1 MTNPDWMQAIERW
14 RLLPPEERLRRHWQA
29 IPRHVANSMAMEG
42 EPVAESVIRDRLAE
56 RNRESEAP
64 KPPVTDPKNGET
76 A

>member
-14 RLLPPEERLRRHWQA
+14 RLLRPEERLRRHWQA

-42 EPVAESVIRDRLAE
+42 EPVAESVIRARLAD
-56 RNRESEAP
+56 RNREIEAL
-64 KPPVTDPKNGET
+64 KPPVPDRKSGET

>member
-1 MTNPDWMQAIERW
+1 MTNPDWMQTIERW

-42 EPVAESVIRDRLAE
+42 EPVAESVIRARLAE
-56 RNRESEAP
+56 RNREIEAL
-64 KPPVTDPKNGET
+64 KPPVPDPKNGET

>member
-1 MTNPDWMQAIERW
+1 MTNPDWMQTIERW
-14 RLLPPEERLRRHWQA
+14 RLLPPEERPHRHWQA

-42 EPVAESVIRDRLAE
+42 ETVAESVIRARLAE

-64 KPPVTDPKNGET
+64 KPPAPNPKNGET

>member
-1 MTNPDWMQAIERW
+1 MTNPDWMQTIERW
-14 RLLPPEERLRRHWQA
+14 RLLPPEEQLRRHWQA

-42 EPVAESVIRDRLAE
+42 EPVAESVIRARLAE

-64 KPPVTDPKNGET
+64 KPPVPDTKNSET